1 MKASAD
7 PALHGG
13 QMDPPLPA
21 GLNDHYDDPMV
32 REVTATEAKAKL
44 LALLDEVENGE
55 PVDITRHGRRVARIV
70 PAMGGVALWGQG
82 AGLVEILVSDEELVR
97 SPLEWDEGEWLK
109 KFDDL

>member
-13 QMDPPLPA
+13 QMDPPLPSRQH
-21 GLNDHYDDPMV
+21 DHYDDQMV

-44 LALLDEVENGE
+44 LSLLDEVESGE
-55 PVDITRHGRRVARIV
+55 PVDITRHGRRIARLV
-70 PAMGGVALWGQG
+70 PATGGMALWGLHEGQ
-82 AGLVEILVSDEELVR
+82 VEILVSDEDLIHGY
-97 SPLEWDEGEWLK
+97 EWDHEAWLK

>member
-7 PALHGG
+7 PPPHGG
-13 QMDPPLPA
+13 HMDPPLPA
-21 GLNDHYDDPMV
+21 RLNDHYDDHMV

-70 PAMGGVALWGQG
+70 PAMGGAALWGQG
-82 AGLVEILVSDEELVR
+82 AGLVEILVSDEELIHGY
-97 SPLEWDEGEWLK
+97 EWDHEAWLK